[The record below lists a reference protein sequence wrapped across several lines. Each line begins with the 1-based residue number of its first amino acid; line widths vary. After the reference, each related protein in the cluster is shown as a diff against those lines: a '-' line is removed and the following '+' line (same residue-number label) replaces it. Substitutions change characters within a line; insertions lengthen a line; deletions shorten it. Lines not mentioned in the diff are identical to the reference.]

1 MSDQTQW
8 NLVNYGRD
16 SHITVAGRRIADCFF
31 IIRQGKVKI
40 PRETAIEDEK
50 DKILVPGDFFG
61 VASAMSSFS
70 HIENAVA
77 VTDVTL
83 VTVQPRHYV
92 SLIQKNTEIAT
103 KVLAQLS
110 GRLRFLNGTL
120 AKLTRKND
128 QKAASEDPS
137 RLFDVAEY
145 YSRNKLFSHAFYAY
159 TKYLKHCPDGENR
172 KTATSQLENLAG
184 RAGNVKT
191 EYANGELNR
200 TYRKGDIIFAEG
212 EPGDEFFVIN
222 SGSVKISKIID
233 NKEVLLGTLKEGD
246 IFGEMAL
253 LEGKPRAASA
263 VASEDSTIM
272 AASKSNFDFLI
283 KNQPQLIYRITTLL
297 ANRIWSTFK
306 QLEVVSIN
314 NHIGRIYAILLV
326 QLEKSRLHL
335 ESMEPHTFSVKWE
348 DLINMSGLTEKD
360 GYLLIGKLQEDK
372 NIQVLVKDGKVHV
385 HSIRDLV
392 MQAGLYRKI
401 DAREKN
407 KR

>member
-1 MSDQTQW
+1 MSDQTKW
-8 NLVNYGRD
+8 NLVNYARD

-31 IIRQGKVKI
+31 IVRQGKVKI
-40 PRETAIEDEK
+40 PRETTIEDDR

-77 VTDVTL
+77 LTDVAL
-83 VTVQPRHYV
+83 VTVQPRQYV
-92 SLIQKNTEIAT
+92 SLIQRNTQIAA
-103 KVLAQLS
+103 KILAQLS

-120 AKLTRKND
+120 AKLTHGKTPV
-128 QKAASEDPS
+128 EDSS

-145 YSRNKLFSHAFYAY
+145 YSRNKRPDHAFYAY
-159 TKYLKHCPDGENR
+159 TKYLLHCPDGANGE
-172 KTATSQLENLAG
+172 AAACHLERLAG

-191 EYANGELNR
+191 DYARGELNR
-200 TYRKGDIIFAEG
+200 SYRKGDMIFAEG
-212 EPGDEFFVIN
+212 EPGDEFFVVN

-233 NKEVLLGTLKEGD
+233 NSEVLLGTLGEGD

-253 LEGKPRAASA
+253 LEGKPRTANAIA
-263 VASEDSTIM
+263 GEDSAIM

-283 KNQPQLIYRITTLL
+283 ENQPQLIYRITTLL

-306 QLEVVSIN
+306 QLEVVSVGN
-314 NHIGRIYAILLV
+314 PVGKIYAILLV
-326 QLEKSRLHL
+326 QLEKSRVHL
-335 ESMEPHTFSVKWE
+335 ESTEPHTFDVQWA
-348 DLINMSGLTEKD
+348 DLVNMSGLSEKE
-360 GYLLIGKLQEDK
+360 GYLLIEKLQEDK
-372 NIQVLVKDGKVHV
+372 NIQVHARDGKVHV

-401 DAREKN
+401 NAREKS